1 MLRKPKTGIR
11 KDKSTEKG
19 YWAMAGAAHIG
30 SGGIKAGSNKI
41 FPVKSK
47 GDETPQAVTEDS

>member
-11 KDKSTEKG
+11 KDISTEED

-41 FPVKSK
+41 FPAKSK
-47 GDETPQAVTEDS
+47 GGETPQAVTEDS

>member
-11 KDKSTEKG
+11 KYNSTEKG

-30 SGGIKAGSNKI
+30 SGEIKVGSNKI
-41 FPVKSK
+41 YPVMSK